1 MRNFVALVFFSFLLP
16 SRLLAVDFYISPT
29 IIAPS
34 SGCQLS
40 NSETVTIIIGN
51 AGAMTIANTTFD
63 ITYSLNGGPIISESY
78 TINAGWA
85 SSATF
90 SYSFSLSANADLSN
104 CQDHTFQFDLILTG
118 DTNPANNS
126 VTKIIYSDCPP
137 TLGSL
142 SGPSTVCDGANLDSL
157 FLTGYN
163 GIVNRWDYSIDGG
176 SNWTNITNTLDTL
189 QFTNITAQT
198 DYRVILDSPYG
209 FCASDTTSIYTVYI
223 DPASIGGTLNSN
235 QNICS
240 NGNNG
245 ILDVTGYTGDII
257 DWQFSINGGVTW
269 NTLNLT
275 NDSLNYSDVFT
286 TTQYQVTIQSG
297 VCSSTL
303 SSTAELT
310 VIAGSNAGII
320 IGEDTVC
327 NALADSLLSASAY
340 YGNIQSWIY
349 SIDSGATW
357 INTGDN
363 SASFSYASLLGYTI
377 FGVVVQEPTCQT
389 DTAFHPIIVLPT
401 SVSGGPNVTIIEG
414 DSIQLQGSGGVSY
427 FWTPSSYI
435 DDDISQTPTVWPLTD
450 MTYSVEVTDIYGCKD
465 TAFVLVTVSPNLL
478 NIEIPN
484 LMTPNGDGY
493 NDLWLIKNIE
503 SYDESEVY
511 VFDAYGKVIYQST
524 PYNNDWD
531 ASFNGSIIP
540 DGTYFYIVKLG
551 PDITPIKGALTI
563 VSKK

>member
-1 MRNFVALVFFSFLLP
+1 MKNYVTLILFSFLLS
-16 SRLLAVDFYISPT
+16 SRLLAVDFYISST
-29 IIAPS
+29 VIAPT
-34 SGCQLS
+34 SGCELS
-40 NSETVTIIIGN
+40 TSETVTIIIGN
-51 AGAMTIANTTFD
+51 AGGMTISNTTFD
-63 ITYSLNGGPIISESY
+63 VTYSLNGGPIISENY
-78 TINAGWA
+78 TISAGWA

-90 SYSFSLSANADLSN
+90 SYSFSTNADLSN

-126 VTKIIYSDCPP
+126 VTKIIYSDCAP
-137 TLGSL
+137 TLGNL
-142 SGPSTVCDGANLDSL
+142 SGPTTVCDGANLDSL

-163 GIVNRWDYSIDGG
+163 GIVNRWDYSNDGG
-176 SNWTNITNTLDTL
+176 ANWTNIANTLDTL
-189 QFTNITAQT
+189 QFTNLTAQT

-245 ILDVTGYTGDII
+245 VLDVTGYTGDII
-257 DWQFSINGGVTW
+257 DWQFSIDGGVNW

-275 NDSLNYSDVFT
+275 NDSLIYSDVFT

-297 VCSSTL
+297 VCSSVL
-303 SSTAELT
+303 SSMAELT
-310 VIAGSNAGII
+310 VIAGSNAGDI

-349 SIDSGATW
+349 SLDSGATW

-363 SASFSYASLLGYTI
+363 SASFSYASLLGFTI
-377 FGVVVQEPTCQT
+377 FGVVVQEPTCLT

-427 FWTPSSYI
+427 YWTPSSYI
-435 DDDISQTPTVWPLTD
+435 DDDISQTPIVWPLTD

-465 TAFVLVTVSPNLL
+465 TAFVLVTVNPNLL

-493 NDLWLIKNIE
+493 NDMWLIKNIE

-563 VSKK
+563 VSKQ